1 MNRPAD
7 TRSSDSRS
15 ARAIMESTA
24 THREE
29 MPVVPAKVW
38 RWKPTNGTGVLLT
51 EDGTYVWFHVSD
63 LDGLKHRDVHEGLPV
78 DVVMQP

>member
-1 MNRPAD
+1 MV
-7 TRSSDSRS
+7 
-15 ARAIMESTA
+15 
-24 THREE
+24 H
-29 MPVVPAKVW
+29 AKVW

-51 EDGTYVWFHVSD
+51 EDGTHVWFHVSD